1 VWIVVGGFGL
11 VIALM
16 LFRRITPTDSAQVYR
31 EALAAGEAG
40 NRELMAQRLEQL
52 RTDPA
57 YSAHVQFLDGL
68 LFLGRS
74 MPLKAIP
81 LLRQAAENPELR
93 SKALVSLG
101 RAYGTAGQLE
111 AAIQTLNS
119 IADDPETGNQARFI
133 ACGMLATTQAWDA
146 AVEQLRTLEKA
157 GFETPKVLHQLAE
170 IEFDRGNYADA
181 EKLFLAAI
189 EAFPTDPTNSMKAT
203 RLLDCRIQLGTL
215 VDSDKYIDML
225 DNQITSS
232 MYRAEALM
240 AAGKIEEA
248 RTAIDRGMR
257 EAEGNPALS
266 FLRGKLALAE
276 KSVEA
281 AKQVLPE
288 VMAASVQF
296 PRALDGMRVTAQ
308 VAELAG
314 DADLADKARRNVEG
328 LEAIRTQMRELMP
341 AVSKSLLDVELRLQ
355 LAALARDCGDSDLM
369 QKVFRGLMLF
379 HPERE
384 GEIVQRRVE
393 MEIAPEMLVPFEREI
408 SMPINRGRVNES
420 VPPGALLQ
428 APPVPPLPPIR
439 K

>member
-11 VIALM
+11 VIVLM
-16 LFRRITPTDSAQVYR
+16 LVQRITPTDSAQLYR
-31 EALAAGEAG
+31 EAMEAGEAG
-40 NRELMAQRLEQL
+40 NRDLMAQRMEQL
-52 RTDPA
+52 RSDPA

-81 LLRQAAENPELR
+81 LLSKAAENPEVR

-111 AAIQTLNS
+111 LAIQTLNS
-119 IADDPETGNQARFI
+119 ISDDPETGNQARFI
-133 ACGMLATTQAWDA
+133 ACGMLATAQAWDA
-146 AVEQLRTLEKA
+146 AVEQLRMLEKA

-170 IEFDRGNYADA
+170 IEFDRGNYAEA
-181 EKLFLAAI
+181 EKLFVAAI
-189 EAFPTDPTNSMKAT
+189 DAFPTDPTNSMKAT
-203 RLLDCRIQLGTL
+203 RLLDCRLQLGTL
-215 VDSDKYIDML
+215 AGSDKYIDML

-240 AAGKIEEA
+240 AAGKSKEA
-248 RTAIDRGMR
+248 RAAVDRGMR

-276 KSVEA
+276 KSAEA

-288 VMAASVQF
+288 VMVASVQF

-308 VAELAG
+308 LAELAG

-328 LEAIRTQMRELMP
+328 IEAIRAQLRDLMP
-341 AVSKSLLDVELRLQ
+341 AVAKSLVDVEVRLQ
-355 LAALARDCGDSDLM
+355 MAALARECGDSDLM

-379 HPERE
+379 HPELE
-384 GEIVQRRVE
+384 GELAQRRMAMDE
-393 MEIAPEMLVPFEREI
+393 APALLVPFDRDVTL
-408 SMPINRGRVNES
+408 PVNRGRIDNS
-420 VPPGALLQ
+420 PPPGAMLQ
-428 APPVPPLPPIR
+428 SPPVPPIPPIR